1 MAPCLKNVQFGD
13 FPSGPGVKNLPC
25 NAGDMASIPDQGTKN
40 PPAAEQLSQGATT
53 RESTTRRTSRAATKT
68 QHSPINFF
76 LMYNFPGDLMYTC
89 REGKR

>member
-53 RESTTRRTSRAATKT
+53 IE
-68 QHSPINFF
+68 PIKNHIVFNVQF
-76 LMYNFPGDLMYTC
+76 HRGFEVYM
-89 REGKR
+89 